1 MAKYNFTI
9 ESDSLEED
17 LSKLVEIFVSAYEKC
32 SKIDS
37 NVVCNVRKDV
47 KGLDNRIDGIEALMK
62 QGFKEVNEPSI
73 YHSSKEYEEDKKKK

>member
-1 MAKYNFTI
+1 MAKYSFNI

-47 KGLDNRIDGIEALMK
+47 KGLDNRMDGIEALMK
-62 QGFKEVNEPSI
+62 QGFKEVNESSI

>member
-1 MAKYNFTI
+1 MAKYSFTI
-9 ESDSLEED
+9 ESDSLEDD

-62 QGFKEVNEPSI
+62 QGFGFKEVEEPKSP
-73 YHSSKEYEEDKKKK
+73 KKDK

>member
-1 MAKYNFTI
+1 MAKYSFNI

-62 QGFKEVNEPSI
+62 QGFKEVEEPKVYS
-73 YHSSKEYEEDKKKK
+73 SSKEYEEDKKKK

>member
-1 MAKYNFTI
+1 MAKYSFNI

-73 YHSSKEYEEDKKKK
+73 YRSSKEYEEDKKKK

>member
-47 KGLDNRIDGIEALMK
+47 KGLDNRMDGIEALMK
-62 QGFKEVNEPSI
+62 QGFKEVETKVYS
-73 YHSSKEYEEDKKKK
+73 SSKEYEEDKKKK